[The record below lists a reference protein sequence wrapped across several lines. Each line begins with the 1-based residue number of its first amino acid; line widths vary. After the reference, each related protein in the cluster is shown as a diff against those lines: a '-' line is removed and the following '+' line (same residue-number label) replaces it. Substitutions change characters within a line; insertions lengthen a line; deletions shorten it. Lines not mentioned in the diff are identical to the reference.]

1 MFIHLSK
8 ALETVDNNAT
18 YCLKKIEING
28 IVGKNL
34 KWFKNYLNN
43 RKQYNQI
50 NNKEK
55 TNLLL
60 VKCGVP
66 QEPFLGPL
74 LFLIYINDLQFVSDV
89 LDPILFADD
98 TNLFYSHKDFV
109 SQSK

>member
-1 MFIHLSK
+1 M
-8 ALETVDNNAT
+8 
-18 YCLKKIEING
+18 
-28 IVGKNL
+28 VGKNL

-43 RKQYNQI
+43 RKQDNQI

-55 TNLLL
+55 TILLL

-66 QEPFLGPL
+66 QEPFLGTL